1 MLKFYY
7 HPLSPIAR
15 RVWLSLLEKQLP
27 FEPIVVNLATGEQM
41 QADYLALHPF
51 HHVPA
56 IVDGEIQV
64 IESLAILDYLEA
76 QYPEPSLTASSSLE
90 VARMRMVQMVV
101 VNEIVPKIG
110 TLAAVETPDAD
121 LLQHMETALK
131 FLSQQLGTGTY
142 FGGDRLNL
150 ADIVAG
156 ATLPLV
162 KHLGISFLPHPTL
175 AEWHDR
181 IAAREAWQ
189 KTEPSEAD
197 FIRWRRYVQLMV
209 QRQSQTR

>member
-15 RVWLSLLEKQLP
+15 RVWLALLEKQLP
-27 FEPIVVNLATGEQM
+27 FEPIVVNLATGEQR
-41 QADYLALHPF
+41 QTAYLALNPF

-56 IVDGEIQV
+56 IADGEFQV

-76 QYPEPSLTASSSLE
+76 QYPESSLMPQSNQE

-101 VNEIVPKIG
+101 INEMTAKIPA
-110 TLAAVETPDAD
+110 LVAETPDEAVLHHLD
-121 LLQHMETALK
+121 KGVE
-131 FLSQQLGTGTY
+131 FLSQQLGTGDF
-142 FGGDRLNL
+142 FGDDRLNL
-150 ADIVAG
+150 ADVVAG
-156 ATLPLV
+156 ASLPLLV
-162 KHLGISFLPHPTL
+162 RLGVSLSAHTTM
-175 AEWHDR
+175 AAWHQR
-181 IAAREAWQ
+181 LAAREAWQ

-209 QRQSQTR
+209 KRQS